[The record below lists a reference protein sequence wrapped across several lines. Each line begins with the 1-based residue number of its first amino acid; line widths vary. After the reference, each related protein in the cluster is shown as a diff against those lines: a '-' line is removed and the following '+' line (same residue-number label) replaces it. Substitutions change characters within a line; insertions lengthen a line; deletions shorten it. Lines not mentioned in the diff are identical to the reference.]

1 MILLLVL
8 ENIKRLQF
16 LAIFLQYLQPFDD
29 KSVSL
34 LICYF
39 ICLIISNISAIEKSS
54 ISFVWF
60 STKSAF
66 SYFAVIRI

>member
-29 KSVSL
+29 KTGSL

-39 ICLIISNISAIEKSS
+39 ASLM
-54 ISFVWF
+54 
-60 STKSAF
+60 
-66 SYFAVIRI
+66 R